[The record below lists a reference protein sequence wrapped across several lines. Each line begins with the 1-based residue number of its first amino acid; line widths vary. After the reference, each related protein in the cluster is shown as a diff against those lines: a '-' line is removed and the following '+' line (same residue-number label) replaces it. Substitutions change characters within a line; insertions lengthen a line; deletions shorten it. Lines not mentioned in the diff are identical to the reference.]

1 MVISLNQSTPL
12 LRCLLNN
19 TVFVAFSLLNVFLIY
34 KNSYQSVRTKYI
46 NNPRIWQ
53 VTEKEVYLY
62 KNIK

>member
-34 KNSYQSVRTKYI
+34 KNLKIIFT
-46 NNPRIWQ
+46 
-53 VTEKEVYLY
+53 
-62 KNIK
+62 IKI